1 MKYELFLLEVLDKNG
16 SREGVQGHVL
26 ILFNRVRPSVR
37 PSVRIFGSHLL
48 PNRQRDQAKILQSC
62 PGH

>member
-1 MKYELFLLEVLDKNG
+1 MKYELFLLEVLEKNG
-16 SREGVQGHVL
+16 LREGVQDHVL
-26 ILFNRVRPSVR
+26 VLTLSVR